1 MTDAGRRKGLG
12 RGLAALIDDIRTGPE
27 EGAAAAA
34 EARAPIEL
42 IRPNPDQPR
51 KSFDE
56 AELQAL
62 AASIRERGV
71 IQPLIVRAD
80 PERPG
85 GWQIVAGERRWRAA
99 QLAQLHELPI
109 VVRSFTDAE
118 VIEVAILENVQRAD
132 LNPMEEAA
140 GYAALVERF
149 GHSQEQIGKAMGR
162 SRSHIANSMRLLT
175 LSPDIQSMVREG
187 ALSAGHARALVGAPD
202 ALSLA
207 RVAAAKGLS
216 VRDTEALVKAAA
228 TKAPSAGRMVRAVG
242 KDADTRSLEADLSA
256 ALGLTVSIRHRDGQD
271 GGVVAI
277 AYRDLEQ
284 LDGLCQLL
292 MR

>member
-1 MTDAGRRKGLG
+1 MSDAGRRKGLG

-27 EGAAAAA
+27 EGAPPVPATT
-34 EARAPIEL
+34 APLDL

-51 KSFDE
+51 KRFDE
-56 AELQAL
+56 AEIEAL

-80 PERPG
+80 PDRQG

-99 QLAQLHELPI
+99 QRAQLHELPI

-118 VIEVAILENVQRAD
+118 VIEIAILENVQRAD
-132 LNPMEEAA
+132 LNAIEEAA
-140 GYAALVERF
+140 GYATLIERF

-162 SRSHIANSMRLLT
+162 SRSHIANALRLLT
-175 LSPDIQSMVREG
+175 LSPDVQAMVREG
-187 ALSAGHARALVGAPD
+187 ALSGGHARALVGAPD
-202 ALSLA
+202 ASALA
-207 RVAAAKGLS
+207 RVAVEKGLS
-216 VRDTEALVKAAA
+216 VRQTEAMVKAAA
-228 TKAPSAGRMVRAVG
+228 AKAQARPTPQRASG
-242 KDADTRSLEADLSA
+242 KDADTRSLEADLGA
-256 ALGLTVSIRHRDGQD
+256 ALGLTVSIRHRGQE